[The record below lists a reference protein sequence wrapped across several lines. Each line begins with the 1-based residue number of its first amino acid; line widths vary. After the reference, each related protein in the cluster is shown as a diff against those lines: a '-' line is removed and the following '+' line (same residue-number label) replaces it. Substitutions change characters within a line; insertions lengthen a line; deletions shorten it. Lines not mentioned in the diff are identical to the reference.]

1 MSKVTMIRYIAD
13 KIINAETQKEK
24 QEILERYKSDTLF
37 KRVLY
42 YTYNP
47 MIVFGMDNYN
57 PTLREKGVEDGM
69 GISKFM
75 HIPEDVYQNRLD
87 EDEARFAC
95 NLVFSHINR
104 DEAELFLSMLKK
116 ENLLNLEISTINAV
130 WPELIPEYP
139 VQYPNEYSEENKEII
154 KFPAVIQPYLN
165 GKRVNIVVRNNIVEF
180 NDSDGKQISGLER
193 YGSEFSTLAQ
203 NNNTMFD
210 GIYIEGDEIPFT
222 IWDVIRY
229 DGFVKGSDNRLG
241 YNWRFNGFEHMM
253 MLAHEHNPAPCYKG
267 AMSKLVN
274 SWIEV
279 EQAQKELPVTFI
291 IKSLD
296 SIWKNGTNELTM
308 IVPFNN

>member
-1 MSKVTMIRYIAD
+1 
-13 KIINAETQKEK
+13 
-24 QEILERYKSDTLF
+24 
-37 KRVLY
+37 
-42 YTYNP
+42 
-47 MIVFGMDNYN
+47 
-57 PTLREKGVEDGM
+57 
-69 GISKFM
+69 
-75 HIPEDVYQNRLD
+75 
-87 EDEARFAC
+87 
-95 NLVFSHINR
+95 
-104 DEAELFLSMLKK
+104 
-116 ENLLNLEISTINAV
+116 ENSLNLEISTINAV

-165 GKRVNIVVRNNIVEF
+165 GKRVNIVVRNNSVEF

-193 YGSEFSTLAQ
+193 YGSEFSILAQ